1 LKYHHHA
8 AHAVK
13 LTKISARSIFL
24 DAAYFVA
31 SHGAC
36 FLTFVGVL
44 RMHTGK
50 IYTQKGVRAHCART
64 GLAGWCEGICINM
77 CVLNYR
83 ASAVDAGWV
92 IAKQVPLCLRFFRVL
107 RPGQLAPGDT
117 LVLKARPNPE
127 WSLSRVSDLIYS
139 EHVNARYDIVSAVR
153 ACSLGY
159 VWPFGAQK
167 QQITAA
173 CCTLHHIHHGFALS
187 EQFSPGAMCCAAMLS
202 WH

>member
-1 LKYHHHA
+1 MLH
-8 AHAVK
+8 
-13 LTKISARSIFL
+13 TSW
-24 DAAYFVA
+24 
-31 SHGAC
+31 HGAC

-77 CVLNYR
+77 CVPNYR
-83 ASAVDAGWV
+83 ASAIDAGWV

-139 EHVNARYDIVSAVR
+139 EHV
-153 ACSLGY
+153 
-159 VWPFGAQK
+159 
-167 QQITAA
+167 
-173 CCTLHHIHHGFALS
+173 
-187 EQFSPGAMCCAAMLS
+187 
-202 WH
+202 